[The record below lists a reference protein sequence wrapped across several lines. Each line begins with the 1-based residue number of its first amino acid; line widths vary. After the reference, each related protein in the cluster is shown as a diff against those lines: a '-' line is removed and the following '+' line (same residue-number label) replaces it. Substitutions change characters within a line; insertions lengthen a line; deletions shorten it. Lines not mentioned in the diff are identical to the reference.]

1 MTDWDLLLP
10 GIGLTSLGIA
20 GVALSLAGIAAT
32 FLEGMHAVS
41 LLAMFIGLIFLVQ
54 GLFKDGFPTGPR
66 AKSAS
71 LFTLG
76 FLVTFGFAAA
86 ITVSSHVPSIFAY
99 IILMTI
105 IFLPISVLALASY
118 KNAPYMRNLSIIL
131 VGIAIVGGSAF
142 YVLGV
147 VVPKSSAQTGQ
158 NGATPGMSNS
168 KSSTSNSVTFSKG
181 APVLKVVILPGASA
195 KGNPNF
201 DPKVIQIKKGGGII
215 WTNNDNVPHTVT
227 SFADSGKSFDSS
239 LIMPKKTFG
248 LNTAHLIKQRY
259 DYFCSIHPFMR
270 GTINIMQ

>member
-10 GIGLTSLGIA
+10 GIGLTALGAA

-32 FLEGMHAVS
+32 FLEGMHAVA
-41 LLAMFIGLIFLVQ
+41 LLAMFIGLIFLAQ

-71 LFTLG
+71 FFTLG

-86 ITVSSHVPSIFAY
+86 ITVSAHVPSIFAY
-99 IILMTI
+99 ITLMTI

-158 NGATPGMSNS
+158 NGATPGVSNS
-168 KSSTSNSVTFSKG
+168 KSSAAVTFTKG

-201 DPKVIQIKKGGGII
+201 DPKVIQIKKGGGLI

-227 SFADSGKSFDSS
+227 SFADTGKSFDSS
-239 LIMPKKTFG
+239 LILPKKTFD
-248 LNTAHLIKQRY
+248 LNTAQLIKQRY

-270 GTINIMQ
+270 GTINIIQ

>member
-10 GIGLTSLGIA
+10 GIGLTSLGVA

-54 GLFKDGFPTGPR
+54 GLFKDGFPTGPK

-86 ITVSSHVPSIFAY
+86 ITVSAHVPSIFAY
-99 IILMTI
+99 ITLMTI

-147 VVPKSSAQTGQ
+147 VAPKSSAQTGQ
-158 NGATPGMSNS
+158 NATGITNS
-168 KSSTSNSVTFSKG
+168 KSSTTSAVTFSKG

-201 DPKVIQIKKGGGII
+201 DPKNIQIKKGGGII

-239 LIMPKKTFG
+239 LILPKKNFG
-248 LNTAHLIKQRY
+248 LNTSHLIKQTY

-270 GTINIMQ
+270 GTLNIMQ

>member
-1 MTDWDLLLP
+1 MADWDLLLP

-20 GVALSLAGIAAT
+20 GVSLSLAGIAAT

-71 LFTLG
+71 LITLG

-86 ITVSSHVPSIFAY
+86 ITVSAHVPSIFVY
-99 IILMTI
+99 ITLMTI
-105 IFLPISVLALASY
+105 IFLPVSILAVASY
-118 KNAPYMRNLSIIL
+118 KKTPYLRNLSVVL
-131 VGIAIVGGSAF
+131 VGVAIVGGSAF
-142 YVLGV
+142 YILSA

-158 NGATPGMSNS
+158 NGAILSTTSSRNS
-168 KSSTSNSVTFSKG
+168 TVAVATFSKG
-181 APVLKVVILPGASA
+181 MPLLKVVILPGASA

-201 DPKVIQIKKGGGII
+201 EPKVIEIKKGGGII

-227 SFADSGKSFDSS
+227 SFIDSGKSFDSS
-239 LIMPKKTFG
+239 LIMPKKTYG
-248 LNTAHLIKQRY
+248 LNTEHLIKQRY

-270 GTINIMQ
+270 GTINIT

>member
-1 MTDWDLLLP
+1 MADWDLLLP

-20 GVALSLAGIAAT
+20 GVSLSLAGIAAT

-71 LFTLG
+71 LITLG

-86 ITVSSHVPSIFAY
+86 ITVSAHVPSIFVY
-99 IILMTI
+99 ITLMTI
-105 IFLPISVLALASY
+105 IFLPVSILAVASY
-118 KNAPYMRNLSIIL
+118 KKIPYLRNLSVVL
-131 VGIAIVGGSAF
+131 VGVAIVGGSAF
-142 YVLGV
+142 YILSA

-158 NGATPGMSNS
+158 NGAILSTTSSRNS
-168 KSSTSNSVTFSKG
+168 TVAVATFSKG
-181 APVLKVVILPGASA
+181 MPLLKVVILPGASA

-201 DPKVIQIKKGGGII
+201 EPKVIEIKKGGGII

-227 SFADSGKSFDSS
+227 SFIDSGKSFDSS
-239 LIMPKKTFG
+239 LIMPKKTYG
-248 LNTAHLIKQRY
+248 LNTEHLIKQRY

-270 GTINIMQ
+270 GTINIT